1 MATTAPAGDTLN
13 CMIGAA
19 NRDPEKFEHPNEF
32 RLSRANAKNHL
43 SFAIGRHFCLG
54 AALARLEAEIG
65 LRVLFERLPGLHLDP
80 DKPGKPRGHEFR
92 SPPELWIRWNTK

>member
-1 MATTAPAGDTLN
+1 VKIPAGDTLN

-19 NRDPEKFEHPNEF
+19 NRDPEKFENPNDFKLE
-32 RLSRANAKNHL
+32 RANAKNHL

-65 LRVLFERLPGLHLDP
+65 LRVLYERLPGLHLDP
-80 DKPGKPRGHEFR
+80 DRPCQPRGHEFR